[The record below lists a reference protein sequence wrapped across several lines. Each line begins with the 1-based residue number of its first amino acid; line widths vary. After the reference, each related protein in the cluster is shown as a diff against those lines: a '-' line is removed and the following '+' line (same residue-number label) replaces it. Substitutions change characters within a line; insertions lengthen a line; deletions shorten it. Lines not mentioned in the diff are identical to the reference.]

1 MIRSTHL
8 LVLIIHTLCMLLPL
22 RDSIWSV
29 SKMVLNFKDI
39 ESDSNFPMQFMGSS
53 NLTKLIDELTSQVKR
68 KFIPMSRIDD
78 AVKRILR
85 VKFTMGLFENP
96 IADHSLA
103 KKLGSK
109 EHRELAREAV
119 RKSLVLL
126 KNGENA
132 DKPLLPLP
140 KKANKILVAGTHA
153 DNLGYQCGGW
163 TITWQGLNGNNLT
176 IGTHTFPHSIPMN
189 HHHIEEH

>member
-1 MIRSTHL
+1 
-8 LVLIIHTLCMLLPL
+8 
-22 RDSIWSV
+22 
-29 SKMVLNFKDI
+29 MVLNFKDI

-109 EHRELAREAV
+109 V
-119 RKSLVLL
+119 CKI
-126 KNGENA
+126 
-132 DKPLLPLP
+132 
-140 KKANKILVAGTHA
+140 KK
-153 DNLGYQCGGW
+153 Q
-163 TITWQGLNGNNLT
+163 
-176 IGTHTFPHSIPMN
+176 F
-189 HHHIEEH
+189 